1 MACRLAGIYHQTAQ
15 ERRTLLRRLLRELQG
30 LRRKERGRE
39 QMRKN
44 YLKAVIRWLICIL
57 IIFIGYWFALPPL
70 NPRSAEMWGFLV
82 FCIAVCLAVH
92 SFSQL
97 WDFLK
102 SSDSV
107 KKIRGK
113 AGYRTSLKKISFPV
127 KLGLIAVLGIVL
139 LNVIAA
145 AAGAKIFNASRYVS
159 LITPEDGN
167 FTNDVAEINWSQI
180 PVVDRD
186 TASRLGQRK
195 LGEMSDLVSQ
205 FIIEEDYTQINY
217 NGRPVRVTPLTYG
230 DAIKWFNNRSK
241 GIPAYISVDMT
252 TQETELVRLSEGIK
266 YSKGEYFMRDLNRY
280 LRFKYPTKIFDNITF
295 EVDDSGTPYWIAS
308 CACFKIG
315 IWSGRDIEGAVL
327 LNAVT
332 GESEYYPLEK
342 IPTWVD
348 QVYSSAMVMEQL
360 TYNGKYRSGFFNS
373 IFGQKGVLQPTDGYN
388 YLAINDD
395 VYLYTGMTSVTS
407 DESNVGFVLTNLR
420 TKETKFY
427 SIPGAEEYSAMS
439 SAEGQVQHLKYT
451 ATFPLLLNVSDR
463 PTYFMSLKDGAG
475 LVKMYAFVDVS
486 QYQIVGTGETVEEA
500 RSDYMSKLKSENPEL
515 EDSEE
520 VTVSGVIAEIASAV
534 VSGNTNYYIKLEN
547 DGRIYIL
554 SVTLSDKLPLAKPGD
569 NIKMSFSETPEQDG
583 ITVTKAE
590 LN

>member
-1 MACRLAGIYHQTAQ
+1 M
-15 ERRTLLRRLLRELQG
+15 
-30 LRRKERGRE
+30 
-39 QMRKN
+39 
-44 YLKAVIRWLICIL
+44 
-57 IIFIGYWFALPPL
+57 
-70 NPRSAEMWGFLV
+70 
-82 FCIAVCLAVH
+82 
-92 SFSQL
+92 
-97 WDFLK
+97 
-102 SSDSV
+102 
-107 KKIRGK
+107 
-113 AGYRTSLKKISFPV
+113 
-127 KLGLIAVLGIVL
+127 
-139 LNVIAA
+139 
-145 AAGAKIFNASRYVS
+145 
-159 LITPEDGN
+159 
-167 FTNDVAEINWSQI
+167 
-180 PVVDRD
+180 
-186 TASRLGQRK
+186 
-195 LGEMSDLVSQ
+195 
-205 FIIEEDYTQINY
+205 
-217 NGRPVRVTPLTYG
+217 
-230 DAIKWFNNRSK
+230 
-241 GIPAYISVDMT
+241 
-252 TQETELVRLSEGIK
+252 
-266 YSKGEYFMRDLNRY
+266 
-280 LRFKYPTKIFDNITF
+280 
-295 EVDDSGTPYWIAS
+295 
-308 CACFKIG
+308 
-315 IWSGRDIEGAVL
+315 
-327 LNAVT
+327 
-332 GESEYYPLEK
+332 
-342 IPTWVD
+342 
-348 QVYSSAMVMEQL
+348 
-360 TYNGKYRSGFFNS
+360 
-373 IFGQKGVLQPTDGYN
+373 QPTDGYN